1 MTPLEKVVHTE
12 IVACVMVRMRNMP
25 ALADVPDVANAFV
38 AELRD
43 HGLGDGDA
51 DRVRQSFRAC
61 RRSDPWFPTIANI
74 IASLPKK
81 IHTEVKKLPRP
92 EMSPEAK
99 ALGEKAFA
107 EMRKVVS

>member
-1 MTPLEKVVHTE
+1 MTLDEAVHMQVVT
-12 IVACVMVRMRNMP
+12 CVMTGMRGAP
-25 ALADVPDVANAFV
+25 RPEDVMDRGNVLI

-43 HGLGDGDA
+43 YGLSDVDA
-51 DRVRQSFRAC
+51 DRVIAAFIDY
-61 RRSDPWFPTIANI
+61 RRNKEWFPCLANI
-74 IASLPKK
+74 IESLPKK